1 MSGECLTEWINTEI
15 EMNGYMSM
23 SISMGLAYDSVWFE
37 INDGESIELSE
48 EYYFNYEQG
57 FMYYMFESMARGH

>member
-1 MSGECLTEWINTEI
+1 
-15 EMNGYMSM
+15 MNGYMSM

-37 INDGESIELSE
+37 LDDGESIELSE